1 MKKVKFG
8 IIILFLAIC
17 LSACRNEQ
25 ATPLFEPTGEM
36 PDTSKTI
43 VILLTH
49 SESENSLTQKL
60 ALDFKD
66 RLEALS
72 DGQMRVNIFPNNTL
86 GNLTDAVDSFG
97 NGTVEMRLGVGPTNA
112 LGVIQW
118 LPSLQEVDLDRL
130 ESSLQE
136 GGAIRK
142 ILDDECQQEGVQIL
156 GIMPPLFRVLTS
168 NQPVK
173 NVENFSKLHMRVFST
188 GIESKAWE
196 ELGAETVNFPVE
208 EVYAALQQ
216 GIVDAQEN
224 TLPSIIGNRL
234 YKQQKYLTLTNH
246 KIYMDLMYIDQ
257 KFLQS
262 LTQEQQQ
269 FIFSAADD
277 AIENTTALQKDY
289 LTSGYQ
295 QLEVSGMQIVPFSS
309 REREKMRGII
319 GPEVET
325 YLEETAGV
333 DIVQQIR
340 SVLR

>member
-1 MKKVKFG
+1 MKKLKFG
-8 IIILFLAIC
+8 LILLLLATC

-25 ATPLFEPTGEM
+25 AVPLFEPTGEL
-36 PDTSKTI
+36 PDTSKTT

-60 ALDFKD
+60 ALDFKE
-66 RLEALS
+66 RLETLS
-72 DGQMRVNIFPNNTL
+72 AGQMRVDIFPNNTL
-86 GNLTDAVDSFG
+86 GNLTDAVNSFG
-97 NGTVEMRLGVGPTNA
+97 NGTVEMRLGMGPSNA
-112 LGVIQW
+112 LEVIQW

-136 GGAIRK
+136 GGAVRE
-142 ILDDECQQEGVQIL
+142 ILDEQCQQDGVQIL

-173 NVENFSKLHMRVFST
+173 NVEDFSKLHMRVFSP
-188 GIESKAWE
+188 GIESEVWE
-196 ELGAETVNFPVE
+196 KLGAETVIFSVE
-208 EVYAALQQ
+208 EVYTALQQ

-257 KFLQS
+257 EFLQS

-277 AIENTTALQKDY
+277 AIEDTTALQKDY

-309 REREKMRGII
+309 REREKMREII
-319 GPEVET
+319 GPEVEA
-325 YLEETAGV
+325 YLKETSGA

-340 SVLR
+340 SALR